1 MLATEATE
9 VRGVDGGGPVEEA
22 GATAREPPL
31 VVDLDGTLIRSDLL
45 VESYLSLLGAD
56 PRAAVAA
63 LGALR
68 DGKAAFKAR
77 IADAA
82 TVDVATLPF
91 DEDVLAL
98 VRAARA
104 AGRETHLASASDHRY
119 VEAVAAHLG
128 LFDGAEGSRDGRNL
142 SGREKADMLAGR
154 FGERGFDY
162 VGDAAVDA
170 AVWSRARTAYAV
182 APSARLKRRL
192 AREDLTVQPVGAS
205 RGAARALLKAM
216 RPHQWLKNL
225 LVFAPLAAG
234 HDFALLAGVR
244 ALAAFVAFSLVA
256 SSVYL
261 LNDLLDLRSDRE
273 HARKRLRP
281 FASGRAPLLPGAL
294 LAPVLLLAGA
304 AVSAFLPWRFG
315 AALAGYYVLT
325 LAYSFQLKRVMTV
338 DVIALACLYGARL
351 VAGGYATDTPLS
363 PWLEALAVFLFLSLA
378 LVKRAGELADRIAS
392 GRGDPAG
399 RGYRLGDLPMVE
411 GMAAA
416 AGYVAVLVLALYFNS
431 AAVGALY
438 AKPHRLWLICVV
450 VLYWVSRM
458 LMKAHRGE
466 MHDDPLV
473 FATRDPASQVCGVI
487 AAGALVAASL

>member
-1 MLATEATE
+1 M
-9 VRGVDGGGPVEEA
+9 DGGGPIAEA
-22 GATAREPPL
+22 GAATRAPPL

-56 PRAAVAA
+56 PRGALSA

-68 DGKAAFKAR
+68 HGKAAFKAR
-77 IADAA
+77 IADTAI
-82 TVDVATLPF
+82 VDVTTLPF

-98 VRAARA
+98 IRMARA
-104 AGRETHLASASDHRY
+104 EGRETHLASASDHRY
-119 VEAVAAHLG
+119 VAAVAEHLG
-128 LFDGAEGSRDGRNL
+128 LFDGAEGSQGGRNL
-142 SGREKADMLAGR
+142 SGREKADTLAAR

-182 APSARLKRRL
+182 APSAKLSRSLKRQGI
-192 AREDLTVQPVGAS
+192 AAEPVGVR
-205 RGAARALLKAM
+205 RGGARALLKAM

-225 LVFAPLAAG
+225 LVFAPMAAG
-234 HDFALLAGVR
+234 HDFSLPTAAR
-244 ALAAFVAFSLVA
+244 AVAAFVAFSLVA

-261 LNDLLDLRSDRE
+261 LNDLLDLRNDRE

-281 FASGRAPLLPGAL
+281 FASGRAPLVHGAVLAPAL
-294 LAPVLLLAGA
+294 LVAGA
-304 AVSAFLPWRFG
+304 AIALFVPWKFG
-315 AALAGYYVLT
+315 AALAGYYALT
-325 LAYSFQLKRVMTV
+325 LAYSFWLKRVMTV

-351 VAGGYATDTPLS
+351 VAGGYATDVPLS
-363 PWLEALAVFLFLSLA
+363 PWLEALAVFFFLSLA
-378 LVKRAGELADRIAS
+378 LVKRAGELADRIAA

-399 RGYRLGDLPMVE
+399 RGYRLSDLPMVE

-416 AGYVAVLVLALYFNS
+416 SGYVAVLVLALYFNS
-431 AAVGALY
+431 QDVGALY

-466 MHDDPLV
+466 MHDDPIV
-473 FATRDPASQVCGVI
+473 FAVRDRASQLCGAI
-487 AAGALVAASL
+487 AGAALVAANL

>member
-1 MLATEATE
+1 ML
-9 VRGVDGGGPVEEA
+9 DGGETDV
-22 GATAREPPL
+22 GATSRAPPL

-56 PRAAVAA
+56 PRVALLT

-68 DGKAAFKAR
+68 HGKAAFKAR

-82 TVDVATLPF
+82 LVDVATLPF
-91 DEDVLAL
+91 DEEVLAL

-104 AGRETHLASASDHRY
+104 EGREVHLASASDHRY
-119 VEAVAAHLG
+119 VAAVAEHLG
-128 LFDGAEGSRDGRNL
+128 LFDSAEGSRDGRNL
-142 SGREKADMLAGR
+142 SGAGKADRLCAR

-162 VGDAAVDA
+162 VGDAAVDC
-170 AVWSRARTAYAV
+170 AVWSRARAGYAV
-182 APSARLKRRL
+182 APSGSLRRRL
-192 AREDLTVQPVGAS
+192 TREQLAVEPLGE
-205 RGAARALLKAM
+205 RGGVARALLKAM

-225 LVFAPLAAG
+225 LVFAPMAAG
-234 HDFALLAGVR
+234 HDFTPLSAAR
-244 ALAAFVAFSLVA
+244 AVAAFVAFSLVA

-261 LNDLLDLRSDRE
+261 LNDLLDLKSDRE

-281 FASGRAPLLPGAL
+281 FASGRAPLLHGAL
-294 LAPVLLLAGA
+294 LAPALLLFGA
-304 AVSAFLPWRFG
+304 AIAVALPWKFG
-315 AALAGYYVLT
+315 AALAGYYALT
-325 LAYSFQLKRVMTV
+325 IAYSFWLKRVMTV
-338 DVIALACLYGARL
+338 DVITLACLYGARL

-378 LVKRAGELADRIAS
+378 LVKRAGELADRIAA

-416 AGYVAVLVLALYFNS
+416 SGYVAVLVLALYFNS

-466 MHDDPLV
+466 MHDDPIV
-473 FATRDPASQVCGVI
+473 FAVRDRASQLCGVI
-487 AAGALVAASL
+487 AAGALVAANL

>member
-1 MLATEATE
+1 ML
-9 VRGVDGGGPVEEA
+9 DGGVAVA
-22 GATAREPPL
+22 GAAVREPPL

-45 VESYLSLLGAD
+45 VESFLSLAGAD
-56 PRAAVAA
+56 PRATLRA

-68 DGKAAFKAR
+68 GGKAAFKAAL
-77 IADAA
+77 ADAA
-82 TVDVATLPF
+82 VIDVSTLPF
-91 DEDVLAL
+91 DEDVLAM

-104 AGRETHLASASDHRY
+104 EGRETHLASASDHRY
-119 VEAVAAHLG
+119 VAAVAEHLA
-128 LFDGAEGSRDGRNL
+128 LFDGAEGSSGGRNL
-142 SGREKADMLAGR
+142 SGEEKASLLAAR

-170 AVWSRARTAYAV
+170 AVWARARTGYVV
-182 APSARLKRRL
+182 APSARLRRRL
-192 AREDLTVQPVGAS
+192 QRAGLTPEPVG
-205 RGAARALLKAM
+205 RREGGLWPYLKAM
-216 RPHQWLKNL
+216 RPHQWMKNL

-234 HDFALLAGVR
+234 HAFQLPTILSAA
-244 ALAAFVAFSLVA
+244 AAFVSFSLVA

-281 FASGRAPLLPGAL
+281 FASGRASPLRGAL
-294 LAPVLLLAGA
+294 LAPALLLVGAGI
-304 AVSAFLPWRFG
+304 AVALPWRFG
-315 AALAGYYVLT
+315 AALAAYYALT
-325 LAYSFQLKRVMTV
+325 VAYSFALKRVMTV

-351 VAGGYATDTPLS
+351 VAGGYATHVPLS

-378 LVKRAGELADRIAS
+378 LVKRAGELADRIAA

-399 RGYRLGDLPMVE
+399 RGYRLGDLPVVE
-411 GMAAA
+411 AMAAA
-416 AGYVAVLVLALYFNS
+416 SGYLAVLVLALYFNS
-431 AAVGALY
+431 PAVGALY
-438 AKPHRLWLICVV
+438 LKPHRLWLICVV

-473 FATRDPASQVCGVI
+473 FAVRDRASLVCGAI
-487 AAGALVAASL
+487 AGAALVSANL